1 MSEIYKTLP
10 NILSCLTS
18 LITRYDPNAAIERTL
33 NNMKDVLIQSS
44 IANSHLAGQNLP
56 KSFSIFKGGTTG
68 PKVRD
73 WIARANT
80 VMADS
85 LSDMEKIIM
94 LTSKIER
101 NDNTQY
107 ICDHQWNGPYEE
119 FCEWLISIYKDAK
132 PAVSLSQ

>member
-1 MSEIYKTLP
+1 
-10 NILSCLTS
+10 
-18 LITRYDPNAAIERTL
+18 
-33 NNMKDVLIQSS
+33 MKDVLIQSS

-101 NDNTQY
+101 NENTQY
-107 ICDHQWNGPYEE
+107 ICYYQWDDPYEE
-119 FCEWLISIYKDAK
+119 FCEW
-132 PAVSLSQ
+132 